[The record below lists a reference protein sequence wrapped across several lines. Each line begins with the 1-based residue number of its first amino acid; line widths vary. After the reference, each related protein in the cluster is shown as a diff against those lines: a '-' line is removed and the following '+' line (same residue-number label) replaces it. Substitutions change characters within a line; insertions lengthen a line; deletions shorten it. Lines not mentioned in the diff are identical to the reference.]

1 MTNWDY
7 DPGYGGYYPLPVDVR
22 AGISMAKILD
32 YIIIPE
38 LITEFY
44 MELHDI
50 SYKEASLKLYAN
62 RLPTVHH
69 IDTLMCTALY
79 ANSLPTVHH
88 IDTLMCT
95 ALYCR
100 EISGIMIQ
108 CLLGN
113 LSQQWTHGILNA
125 IDNYLNHSNSI
136 AKSVRYHGGL
146 CIDSSCRQSV
156 KDHGILKLGDV
167 KSLPAGNLKCY
178 FLFHAVT
185 LSGKDKCSPSDIFG
199 IVKKGIELAEHHSCK
214 SLSIPIFKCLE
225 DDVNES
231 AIFEA
236 VTLGIQNLKVLKL
249 VRTVC
254 VDEKKLNRLIRIIKT
269 YDEQ

>member
-1 MTNWDY
+1 
-7 DPGYGGYYPLPVDVR
+7 
-22 AGISMAKILD
+22 
-32 YIIIPE
+32 
-38 LITEFY
+38 
-44 MELHDI
+44 
-50 SYKEASLKLYAN
+50 
-62 RLPTVHH
+62 
-69 IDTLMCTALY
+69 
-79 ANSLPTVHH
+79 
-88 IDTLMCT
+88 
-95 ALYCR
+95 
-100 EISGIMIQ
+100 MIQ
-108 CLLGN
+108 CVLGN

-136 AKSVRYHGGL
+136 AKSVRYHGGQ
-146 CIDSSCRQSV
+146 CIDSSCRQFV

-167 KSLPAGNLKCY
+167 KSLPARNLKCY

-214 SLSIPIFKCLE
+214 SLSIPIFKCSE

-236 VTLGIQNLKVLKL
+236 VTLCIQNLKVLKL
-249 VRTVC
+249 VRIVC